1 MGRRDKTKFEKWLL
15 LSHDQKKSG
24 IKGYHVGGKGK
35 WL

>member
-1 MGRRDKTKFEKWLL
+1 MGSRYKTKFEKWLI

-24 IKGYHVGGKGK
+24 IKGHHVGGKGK